1 MPQLKWVLLDQIEL
15 RGGRRFAVTVDDP
28 APAPGLLDD
37 LSARGARMRF
47 HGHMDLEE
55 RTLED
60 TLEQSCTVCG
70 AKLTSL
76 EIEAAREAGGPFLCS
91 VHAAEE
97 LPAEDV
103 ADETPGEPD

>member
-1 MPQLKWVLLDQIEL
+1 
-15 RGGRRFAVTVDDP
+15 
-28 APAPGLLDD
+28 
-37 LSARGARMRF
+37 MRF
-47 HGHMDLEE
+47 HGGMDLEE

-60 TLEQSCTVCG
+60 TLERTCAVCG
-70 AKLTSL
+70 ARLTGL

-103 ADETPGEPD
+103 ADETSGEPD